1 MSKNPQLE
9 QDLQRYYNEGREQN
23 RLTQAL
29 GRLELARTQEIIKRY
44 LPQAPQTILD
54 IGGGAGV
61 YALWLA
67 RLGYTVHLVDVVPL
81 HIEQALAAADTQP
94 EYPLTSAAVGD
105 ARALDF
111 PDACADVVLL
121 LGPLYHL
128 PERGQRIQALH
139 EAWRVLRPSGLLF
152 AATISRFASL
162 VDGLRMGHLADDL
175 YAKLVKQVLQDGQHA
190 NPTGQRGYFTTAYF
204 HHPVEIREELEEAS
218 FTVNSVLAVEGP
230 ASFLPDLDMYWHDEN
245 LRERVLALVRTVESD
260 PFMLGATGHLLAV
273 AQKSHEP

>member
-1 MSKNPQLE
+1 MSKNPHLE
-9 QDLQRYYNEGREQN
+9 QDLQRYYNEGREKN

-44 LPQAPQTILD
+44 LPKAPQTILD

-94 EYPLTSAAVGD
+94 ESPLASAQVGD

-128 PERGQRIQALH
+128 PERDQRVQALH

-162 VDGLRMGHLADDL
+162 VDGLRMGYLADDM
-175 YAKLVKQVLQDGQHA
+175 YAGLVKQVLQDGRHA

-204 HHPVEIREELEEAS
+204 HHPAEIREELEEAS
-218 FTVNSVLAVEGP
+218 FTVNAVLAIEGP
-230 ASFLPDLDMYWHDEN
+230 ASFLPDLDMYWRDEN

-260 PFMLGATGHLLAV
+260 PSMLGATGHLLAV
-273 AQKSHEP
+273 AQKS